1 MKKIISK
8 TLLLSA
14 LTPLM
19 VSLTGHSF
27 ATTLAQ
33 VYQQALDNNDGF
45 KSSLYTYQAAK
56 EALPLAYSSLLPQ
69 VSLQYSYSST
79 YSNVPSNTYQ
89 ETVNS
94 LSLSQPIFN
103 WSYLNNISVAKASIM
118 YAYATFLNAK
128 QSLIANTIDNYLSV
142 IENQKILL
150 IDEEYLTKLNGAL
163 KLKSTTK
170 NTGSNSDES
179 NQSQIQSIIDQQKIQ
194 IITDK
199 QSLSQSV
206 ESLNSITHQY
216 YTSLS
221 GPLPLK
227 KVQVLDSKNSWV
239 AIAQKNNLSVVASQ
253 AALLSSQDQLRGARG
268 VFLPT
273 VSVSPS
279 YSNQHTFVQSAAASA
294 SSGGPSSGGTPSS
307 VQNASTTSVTLSASM
322 PIFSGGSSWIT
333 MKEDK
338 YSVEAAQR
346 SLDNAIQAA
355 VSTTKTDY
363 VSVQSAISSFN
374 ASEKAVLSSQKS
386 LNNAEKSYKEGVD
399 NSFDLV
405 SSYAALI
412 SAKKNVVQ
420 NLLGYFENM
429 TQLKLQAG
437 TLNDKDVDSLNRI
450 FVQSAKIPAL
460 NFNTK

>member
-170 NTGSNSDES
+170 NTGSTSDES

-279 YSNQHTFVQSAAASA
+279 YSNQHTFVQSI
-294 SSGGPSSGGTPSS
+294 GNPNVPSSYTPSS
-307 VQNASTTSVTLSASM
+307 MTNASTTSVTLSASM

-346 SLDNAIQAA
+346 SLDNAIQTA

-363 VSVQSAISSFN
+363 VSVQSAISSFT

-386 LNNAEKSYKEGVD
+386 LNNAEKNYKDGVD

-405 SSYAALI
+405 SSYAALN
-412 SAKKNVVQ
+412 SAKKSVIQ

-437 TLNDKDVDSLNRI
+437 TLSDKDVDNLNRI
-450 FVQSAKIPAL
+450 FVQSAEIPAL
-460 NFNTK
+460 NFDTN